1 MSYHDDLRSTSKKPP
16 SHSSRQ
22 NAKDSSGASGVS
34 SGTAKRAAPP
44 EASPPA
50 SAATAE
56 RSHPGEAPWSLG
68 EHREVPVERSVAS

>member
-34 SGTAKRAAPP
+34 SGTAKRAAPS
-44 EASPPA
+44 AA